1 MKKLPKLRTNAQNHK
16 NAPTG
21 GKTGF
26 FLTNKDY
33 LTQQAMITAGFQT

>member
-1 MKKLPKLRTNAQNHK
+1 MKNLPKLRAKIQNHK

-26 FLTNKDY
+26 FLTDKEY